1 MSYVI
6 LFILLLPI
14 KLALK
19 PFQKQTG
26 RNLVIQTAKIGDFV
40 NITPLLEYLGTS
52 DALLSRGVKALACH
66 DDTLA
71 DVFYIEEHK
80 SGLIK
85 KLRLAF
91 KLINRYS
98 NVYLLHPNSTNL
110 FYAAICNAPN
120 KQFLSVYTRK
130 WYHAIFY
137 LTATESLEHSRDN
150 LTLESYLKLADRTL
164 TWQSVPK
171 HATSPLWHPARTLP
185 IADTPGKIK
194 IGISISAGN
203 KAKTIP
209 ASVWAQIFTTLNP
222 LPCVFYIFGPQDE
235 QRYLDEFYQ
244 AVGDTGNIVNLVG
257 QLKLEEVP
265 YAISRMDCYIASDS
279 GNVYIADAQG
289 VPVVCLAG
297 PCGMKEQRPLGQ
309 TLILAPADIAPVSF
323 IFSAPYRFKYSP
335 LRLFALS
342 ADDCRDIV
350 KFVAKLIHKEKNNG

>member
-14 KLALK
+14 KFVLK
-19 PFQKQTG
+19 PFQKHSG

-40 NITPLLEYLGTS
+40 NITPLLQYLGTS
-52 DALLSRGVKALACH
+52 DALLSRSVRALACH

-71 DVFYIEEHK
+71 DVFFIEEHK
-80 SGLIK
+80 GGLVK
-85 KLRLAF
+85 KIRLAF

-110 FYAAICNAPN
+110 FYAALCNAAN

-130 WYHAIFY
+130 WYHGIFY
-137 LTATESLEHSRDN
+137 LTATDCLEHSRDT

-164 TWQSVPK
+164 TWQSAPK
-171 HATSPLWHPARTLP
+171 HATHPLWHPKRTLP
-185 IADTPGKIK
+185 IADAPGKIK

-209 ASVWAQIFTTLNP
+209 ATVWAQIFTTLST

-244 AVGDTGNIVNLVG
+244 AVGDTGNIVSLVG
-257 QLKLEEVP
+257 QLQLDEVP
-265 YAISRMDCYIASDS
+265 FAISRMDCYIASDS
-279 GNVYIADAQG
+279 GNVYIADAQR

-297 PCGMKEQRPLGQ
+297 PCCMTEQRPLGQ
-309 TLILAPADIAPVSF
+309 TLILAPEGIAPTSF
-323 IFSAPYRFKYSP
+323 IFSAPYRFEHSP
-335 LRLFALS
+335 LRLFALTA
-342 ADDCRDIV
+342 ADCSDIFI
-350 KFVAKLIHKEKNNG
+350 FVAKLIHKEKSNG